1 MEIWEVVARES
12 IRDLVTRYNTNG
24 DSGRF
29 DNVMALFADDAVM
42 ELEGPEGPTLYRGH
56 SEILTIFTGT
66 KDRWADELGSE
77 KAADAPPPYVRH
89 RVATHQIDV
98 DDESHARG
106 YCYYQVVMP
115 HGLDHWGR
123 YFDRYE
129 QRDGRWVFT
138 HRKVTREGQ
147 VERL

>member
-1 MEIWEVVARES
+1 MEIWELLARES

-29 DNVMALFADDAVM
+29 DEVLALFAPDAVM
-42 ELEGPEGPTLYRGH
+42 ELEGENGPELYHGH
-56 SEILTIFTGT
+56 DEILSIFTGT
-66 KDRWADELGSE
+66 KDRWSAPADG
-77 KAADAPPPYVRH
+77 APTYVRH

-98 DDESHARG
+98 DDEDHARG

-129 QRDGRWVFT
+129 RRDGRWLFT
-138 HRKVTREGQ
+138 RRRVTSEGSTQ
-147 VERL
+147 KR

>member
-1 MEIWEVVARES
+1 MDVSELIARES

-29 DNVMALFADDAVM
+29 EQVLELFASDAVM
-42 ELEGPEGPTLYRGH
+42 ELDGPDGPDFYRGH
-56 SEILTIFTGT
+56 EEILTIFTGT
-66 KDRWADELGSE
+66 KSRWAYELGG
-77 KAADAPPPYVRH
+77 DAPTASAPYIRH

-98 DDESHARG
+98 DDASHARG

-129 QRDGRWVFT
+129 CRDGRWVFV
-138 HRKVTREGQ
+138 HRKVTSEGH
-147 VERL
+147 VERG